1 MKRVV
6 ITGMGAISPVGNDI
20 PTFWNNLKNGVCGID
35 TIRSF
40 STDDL
45 PVKIAAE
52 VKDFK
57 PDSYGI
63 DAATAR
69 KNDRYALFA
78 LAASNQAM
86 KDSGLQIEPER
97 LGVYIGSGIGGMN
110 TFIAETTKMIQKGP
124 QWISPLFVPMMIS
137 NIASGNVAIEHNAQ
151 GVCLPIVTACA
162 TGTHSIGEAFKAIKH
177 GYADAII
184 TGGAEA
190 AVVPLAIGGFA
201 NSRALSRSEDPMQA
215 SLPFDKRRQGFVIA
229 EGAGILVLEEYEHA
243 RARGAKMYAEVCG
256 YGNTCDAYH
265 YTAPRPDGS
274 SAARAIQLALTEAGF
289 KAGELLHIN
298 SHGTGTPLN
307 DKSET
312 AAIKIALGE
321 KAAYKAII
329 NSTKSMTGHMLGAAG
344 GIELIATALALK
356 EGIIPPTVH
365 LDEPDPECDLDYT
378 PHQARKADISIAVS
392 TSLGFGGHNG
402 CIALRK
408 I

>member
-1 MKRVV
+1 
-6 ITGMGAISPVGNDI
+6 
-20 PTFWNNLKNGVCGID
+20 
-35 TIRSF
+35 
-40 STDDL
+40 
-45 PVKIAAE
+45 
-52 VKDFK
+52 
-57 PDSYGI
+57 
-63 DAATAR
+63 
-69 KNDRYALFA
+69 
-78 LAASNQAM
+78 
-86 KDSGLQIEPER
+86 
-97 LGVYIGSGIGGMN
+97 
-110 TFIAETTKMIQKGP
+110 
-124 QWISPLFVPMMIS
+124 
-137 NIASGNVAIEHNAQ
+137 
-151 GVCLPIVTACA
+151 
-162 TGTHSIGEAFKAIKH
+162 
-177 GYADAII
+177 
-184 TGGAEA
+184 
-190 AVVPLAIGGFA
+190 
-201 NSRALSRSEDPMQA
+201 MQA

-312 AAIKIALGE
+312 AAIKLALGE

-378 PHQARKADISIAVS
+378 PNQARKADISIAVS